1 MTNAKF
7 SIPRTPKLSCRLRPD
22 KKEEKTAA
30 TIKLFFAFRKAGR
43 KYSRE
48 PGLKFPGDHVAR
60 RGSERKEGEGG
71 HGSGKIAVFEAGGGE
86 GGRAAIRLFRPLS
99 SLLLSDLG
107 KTFSPQLSR
116 GKSSLPYA
124 RKAAALGNQSERDAG
139 KIAAKRVISG
149 QQKISNEALRGE
161 FLLVLRLGTPTHKKN
176 PTSKRAKFC

>member
-71 HGSGKIAVFEAGGGE
+71 HGSGKIAVFEAGGG
-86 GGRAAIRLFRPLS
+86 GRRPPRHPSAQTSVVTLAFGSWKNLFPPAFSGNRRFLTRGRPRR
-99 SLLLSDLG
+99 LG
-107 KTFSPQLSR
+107 K
-116 GKSSLPYA
+116 
-124 RKAAALGNQSERDAG
+124 
-139 KIAAKRVISG
+139 
-149 QQKISNEALRGE
+149 
-161 FLLVLRLGTPTHKKN
+161 
-176 PTSKRAKFC
+176 SK